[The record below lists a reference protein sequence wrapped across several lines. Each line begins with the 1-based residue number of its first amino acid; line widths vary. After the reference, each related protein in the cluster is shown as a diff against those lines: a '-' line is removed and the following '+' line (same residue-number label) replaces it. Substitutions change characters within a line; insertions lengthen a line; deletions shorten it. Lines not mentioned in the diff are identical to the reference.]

1 MVTDDHPFFCAIH
14 LESFR
19 LLGLLAAHPLTAA
32 RALSAALTAL
42 TALTLL
48 PLPGTGV
55 VANTIAISIFIAGAG
70 SLAIPLSGAGQIADA
85 VAVFVNKFITL
96 TRAIAVHPSGAVARS
111 VVLITVDGAL
121 CKGNRY

>member
-32 RALSAALTAL
+32 RALSAAL